1 MNGLNWGTRPNSR
14 PRGTR
19 MCSLLEVRS
28 LRMHSVKTRSWWMGG
43 PQPQD
48 WHPSRR
54 EQDPQRHWQG
64 EEAAH
69 GGRAEMGGRGL
80 PAKAQPPDAVRG
92 LDRVSLRGRRRNP
105 PTCSHLILDPGP
117 LQNREKINF
126 CCFKPPRVWHFVVA
140 PPGDPY
146 MAARC

>member
-1 MNGLNWGTRPNSR
+1 MGNPPKFTPTRNQDVLFFGSKIFADAL
-14 PRGTR
+14 
-19 MCSLLEVRS
+19 SEDEV
-28 LRMHSVKTRSWWMGG
+28 LVDGGG

-54 EQDPQRHWQG
+54 EQDPQRHRQG
-64 EEAAH
+64 EKAAH

-126 CCFKPPRVWHFVVA
+126 CCFKPPRVWHFVAA

>member
-1 MNGLNWGTRPNSR
+1 
-14 PRGTR
+14 
-19 MCSLLEVRS
+19 
-28 LRMHSVKTRSWWMGG
+28 
-43 PQPQD
+43 
-48 WHPSRR
+48 
-54 EQDPQRHWQG
+54 
-64 EEAAH
+64 
-69 GGRAEMGGRGL
+69 MGGRGL

-92 LDRVSLRGRRRNP
+92 LDPVSLRGRRRNP

-126 CCFKPPRVWHFVVA
+126 CCFKPPRVWHFVAA